1 MDKKTDFLYRYL
13 NNDLGNGIIGAGF
26 ICMNDIPAG
35 LSLGPHPYYSC
46 SLVLNDT
53 VSAADAQPFHGWNAG
68 DVLQLFPDSDGIFPN
83 SHDASPYSGTLFP
96 ESCDVSPNSC
106 RDSQNSPRSPLY
118 QLPSDT
124 VIFHVCFGADTYYAL
139 SSCGLLLP
147 DSFFHITLESHLD
160 GWMPSLIQELKNTPQ
175 DNLSEVYLNIQKFI
189 IHLHRPL
196 INATNSNREIID
208 SAKQLLYE
216 ACFSKLSFPEIAA
229 SVGLGYE
236 NFRKIFKEETGIS
249 PLQYV
254 LEVKFHYAQRLLNEG
269 MSVKETAAAVGYADP
284 YIFSKQFKKYI
295 GESPSHYKKKG

>member
-1 MDKKTDFLYRYL
+1 MDRKTDFLYRYL
-13 NNDLGNGIIGAGF
+13 NNDLENGIIGAGF
-26 ICMNDIPAG
+26 ICMDDIPAG

-46 SLVLNDT
+46 SLVLKDT
-53 VSAADAQPFHGWNAG
+53 APLADAGPSHGWNAG
-68 DVLQLFPDSDGIFPN
+68 DVLQLFPDSDG
-83 SHDASPYSGTLFP
+83 S
-96 ESCDVSPNSC
+96 
-106 RDSQNSPRSPLY
+106 SPLY
-118 QLPSDT
+118 QLPSDAM
-124 VIFHVCFGADTYYAL
+124 IFHVCFGADTYYAL

-175 DNLSEVYLNIQKFI
+175 DTLSEVYLNIQKFI

-196 INATNSNREIID
+196 LNATNSNREIID